1 MAAHCD
7 KRKQLLKVLI
17 VEDDFEIRESIKAEV
32 SKFLGDDLSVVEA
45 NDGVEGLLHSS
56 LEKFDVIFTD
66 FNMPGLNGL
75 ELLEEV
81 KGEACVNRLTPVIF
95 LSAMKPE
102 LKGSPGVFENVY
114 FIEKPWKT
122 RHLKFIFNCCLKTR
136 NDAA

>member
-1 MAAHCD
+1 M
-7 KRKQLLKVLI
+7 VLGAYAWQI
-17 VEDDFEIRESIKAEV
+17 TAIKENSIRETIKAEV

-81 KGEACVNRLTPVIF
+81 KEEACVNRLTPIIF
-95 LSAMKPE
+95 LSSMKPE
-102 LKGSPGVFENVY
+102 LKGSPGVFNNVY
-114 FIEKPWKT
+114 FMEKPWKA
-122 RHLKFIFNCCLKTR
+122 RRLKFILNCCLKTG
-136 NDAA
+136 NEAA